1 MTDQISSILQYF
13 TYRHL
18 PEHLQEISK
27 HFCEVAYLMV
37 DKLPANRETIKS
49 LDKLLEAKDA
59 AVRAYITNEK

>member
-13 TYRHL
+13 TYKHL

-27 HFCEVAYLMV
+27 HFSEVAYLMV
-37 DKLPANRETIKS
+37 DKLPVNRETIKS